1 MDEKHGMSIKDL
13 LIRLILI
20 IIFIFLLIWL
30 FPMPDLKPLNNQIF
44 ADNLDRMKD
53 VAKSYYTIERL
64 PKDINETKKMTLK
77 EMIDKNYILPLMD
90 SNGNY
95 CNPDDSYVEITK
107 LENEY
112 VIKTYL
118 SCSDKKD
125 FIIEH
130 YGCYDI
136 CSDKCKILETTA
148 AGKDGDSKPV
158 VKITTKKGKL
168 YEYQFVK
175 TTYDEIFDKYV
186 CPNGYNLVSDKCI
199 KNGSK
204 VETIDAKKN
213 VEYVKST
220 DTKDAKA
227 VINSNTTLVDAECND
242 VYDKSTISA
251 IKKEE
256 ESKPKEE
263 TVYEDVAAIKEN
275 KYEIKPALAKKTTTY
290 SDYIIT
296 NKYDVITATKYL
308 TGYTAWQ
315 YDHTH
320 ISTNPNEAYEREFE
334 KKVLVKQYQDFTC
347 KTCTTTVWKYM
358 YFISTR
364 EGKYSYSCDK
374 FPGYSLYEGNKCRKK
389 LPETIK
395 TCPTGFDPYDST
407 RCKKEVI
414 SDYSCAPYGSDYV
427 YNASDKSCKKLIG
440 TQYTCPS
447 GTNKTSNEKVCKKP
461 VTNYTCPTGK
471 KVGDKCIITKYSCP
485 PNTADTKYTL
495 SGDKCIVETKTKVCK
510 CPPKTSPTNDPNKC
524 AKDTSTTTYSCAE
537 YPGYTL
543 AGSKCV
549 NTITTEKITYTCN
562 SGYALNG
569 TSCTKT
575 VNVNDTKDAEKT
587 YKIIS
592 DTKYKWS
599 TKTWLGDGWVFTGN
613 VREIK

>member
-1 MDEKHGMSIKDL
+1 MDEKHDMSIKDL

-53 VAKSYYTIERL
+53 VAKSYYTVERL

-95 CNPDDSYVEITK
+95 CSPDDSYVEITK

-136 CSDKCKILETTA
+136 CSDKCKILETTTGSGEKG
-148 AGKDGDSKPV
+148 GKVPV
-158 VKITTKKGKL
+158 TKITTKKGKL

-186 CPNGYNLVSDKCI
+186 CPSGYNLVSDKCI

-204 VETIDAKKN
+204 VETVDAKKN
-213 VEYVKST
+213 VEYVTST

-227 VINSNTTLVDAECND
+227 IVNSSTTLVDAECKD
-242 VYDKSTISA
+242 VINSSTIA
-251 IKKEE
+251 ATPKENVTN
-256 ESKPKEE
+256 PKEE
-263 TVYEDVAAIKEN
+263 VSYKNVAAIKQN
-275 KYEIKPALAKKTTTY
+275 IYDNKPAVAKRTTVY
-290 SDYIIT
+290 SDYIVT

-308 TGYTAWQ
+308 TGYTNWQ

-320 ISTNPNEAYEREFE
+320 ISTNPNEAYEKEFE
-334 KKVLVKQYQDFTC
+334 KKVLVKQYLDFTC
-347 KTCTTTVWKYM
+347 TTCTTTVWKYM

-364 EGKYSYSCDK
+364 KGNYSYSCDR
-374 FPGYSLYEGNKCRKK
+374 FPGYTLYEGNKCRKK
-389 LPETIK
+389 LPDVVK
-395 TCPTGFDPYDST
+395 TCPTGFDPDGD
-407 RCKKEVI
+407 RCKKVSI

-440 TQYTCPS
+440 T
-447 GTNKTSNEKVCKKP
+447 K
-461 VTNYTCPTGK
+461 YTCPTGTK
-471 KVGDKCIITKYSCP
+471 ETSDEKICKKEITNYVCTTGNKVGDKCVTTTYSCP
-485 PNTADTKYTL
+485 KDTSDTKYTL
-495 SGDKCIVETKTKVCK
+495 SGDKCIVETKSKVCT
-510 CPPKTSPTNDPNKC
+510 CPKGTNPTNDPNKC
-524 AKDTSTTTYSCAE
+524 AKDTSKTTYTCEA

-543 AGSKCV
+543 TGNKCV
-549 NTITTEKITYTCN
+549 NTVTTEKITYTCN
-562 SGYALNG
+562 TGYVLNG

-575 VNVNDTKDAEKT
+575 VNVSDTKNAEKT

-599 TKTWLGDGWVFTGN
+599 TKTELGDGWVFTGN